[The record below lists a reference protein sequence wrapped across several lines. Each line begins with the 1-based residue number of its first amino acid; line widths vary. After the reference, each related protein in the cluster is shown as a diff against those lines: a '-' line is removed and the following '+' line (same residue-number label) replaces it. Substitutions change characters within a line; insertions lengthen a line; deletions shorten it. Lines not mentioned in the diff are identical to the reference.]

1 MDAQIHGTIVWVSA
15 FYNRTGLAVG
25 ARAWVKALYNA
36 GINIRIISINDVQSG
51 IDDCDIDF
59 FKSLEQTPVTPP
71 VTAIFFNNPAESWLN
86 VQLPKPNVRIMYTG
100 FVGDNVPPHL
110 LYICNR
116 MDQLCIMNEAENAT
130 WVISGINQELVR
142 VVSGIHPWQF
152 LPIVPVG
159 KGVCYSSDQIFR
171 FLSMGTFFPNCR

>member
-1 MDAQIHGTIVWVSA
+1 M
-15 FYNRTGLAVG
+15 
-25 ARAWVKALYNA
+25 
-36 GINIRIISINDVQSG
+36 
-51 IDDCDIDF
+51 
-59 FKSLEQTPVTPP
+59 TPP

-171 FLSMGTFFPNCR
+171 FLSMGTFFPNCRWDVLIKAYLEEFRGNDQVELYLRVTIQAGIRYRENQNAI